1 MRKEELIQ
9 LMGSLTTEE
18 KVGQLIQLTGNFF
31 DAEDTVME
39 TGPLKKIGFNEETFD
54 LYSTGSLLNV
64 VEPKNIYEI
73 QKKYLAKT
81 KHAIPL
87 LFMADVIYGYKTIFP
102 IPIAQTCSW
111 NFNLIEKAAEV
122 MAKECYDSG
131 IHVTFAP
138 MVDIVRDIRWGRVLE
153 SPGEDPILARE
164 YAKSMTKGIQGD
176 ETILAPDHL
185 AACVKHFA
193 AYGAPIA
200 GKEYNGV
207 ELSEETLHNV
217 YLPSYQAAI
226 DAGSKLVMT
235 AFNTLNGI
243 PCTGNK
249 WLNQE
254 ILRKEFQFS
263 GVLISDY
270 AAIEELK
277 VHGYTANDLESAK
290 MAIENTV
297 DIDMKTSVYA
307 NHLPVLAN
315 ENPEIMK
322 LLDDS
327 VLRVLELKND
337 LGLFEDP
344 YRGLNPLDFS
354 KGERLASQHRKT
366 SLQLAEESIV
376 LLKNEQALPLQK
388 TEKIAVIGPYGEEKA
403 TIGFWAITGDTKDTV
418 SLSEG
423 IKQLEDEGIM
433 PPAIAKGSNIL
444 PVSEVD
450 RYDKYSQSIDIDI
463 RSEEDMLEEAVKVAS
478 NVDTIVLTLGESTY
492 QSGEGGSR
500 TNPCLPKNQVKLL
513 KELKKLGKKI
523 ILIVYAG
530 RPLLLDE
537 IVQDVA
543 AILYAWFP
551 GTMSGQALANIL
563 YGKVNPSAKLSMTFP
578 RSVGQLP
585 IYYNSVSTGR
595 PVQAS
600 NPKHRFT
607 SRYLDEENSPLYCFG
622 YGQSYTEFTYEK
634 LKLDKESLDEK
645 GSITASITVK
655 NTGSYAGKEIVQLY
669 LQDSAASVVRPV
681 KELKDFQ
688 KITLDSGEERTV
700 QFKITEKQLRFYSPS
715 KGWIS
720 ESGAFNLFIGRDSED
735 NQQKKRFHLIKK
747 SRSN

>member
-1 MRKEELIQ
+1 MRKEELVQ
-9 LMGSLTTEE
+9 LIGSLTTEE

-81 KHAIPL
+81 KHNIPL

-111 NFNLIEKAAEV
+111 NFDLIEKAAKV

-176 ETILAPDHL
+176 ESILPQDHL

-207 ELSEETLHNV
+207 ELSEEALHNV

-254 ILRKEFQFS
+254 ILREEFQFP

-277 VHGYTANDLESAK
+277 VHGYTENDLESAK

-307 NHLPVLAN
+307 NHLPALAN

-344 YRGLNPLDFS
+344 YRGLDPLDFS
-354 KGERLASQHRKT
+354 KGERLTTQHRQT
-366 SLQLAEESIV
+366 SLQLAEESVV
-376 LLKNEQALPLQK
+376 LLKNEQVLPLK
-388 TEKIAVIGPYGEEKA
+388 KAEKVAVIGPYGEEKA

-418 SLSEG
+418 SLLEG
-423 IKQLEDEGIM
+423 LKQLADEGIVL
-433 PPAIAKGSNIL
+433 PAFAKGCNIL
-444 PVSEVD
+444 PASEVD
-450 RYDKYSQSIDIDI
+450 QYDKYSQSIDIDTH
-463 RSEEDMLEEAVKVAS
+463 SEESLLEEAIKVAS
-478 NVDTIVLTLGESTY
+478 NADTIVLALGESTY

-500 TNPCLPKNQVKLL
+500 TTPCLPKNQVKLL
-513 KELKKLGKKI
+513 KALKKLGKKI

-537 IVQDVA
+537 IVWDVA

-563 YGKVNPSAKLSMTFP
+563 YGKANPCAKLSMTFP

-585 IYYNSVSTGR
+585 IYYNSGSTGR

-600 NPKHRFT
+600 NPKHRFA
-607 SRYLDEENSPLYCFG
+607 SRYLDEDNSPLYCFG
-622 YGQSYTEFTYEK
+622 YGQSYTEFAYGKVE
-634 LKLDKESLDEK
+634 LDKESMDEN
-645 GSITASITVK
+645 GTITASVTVK

-669 LQDSAASVVRPV
+669 LQDTAASVVRPV

-688 KITLDSGEERTV
+688 KVILDSGEEKTL
-700 QFKITEKQLRFYSPS
+700 QFKITEQQLRFYSP
-715 KGWIS
+715 KEGWIS
-720 ESGAFNLFIGRDSED
+720 ESGAFNLFIGKDSED
-735 NQQKKRFHLIKK
+735 NQQQGRFYLIK
-747 SRSN
+747 N